1 MADIHVKLLTPLDF
15 HAGLD
20 FHRDHLSTQL
30 PPPTQPSLTEAS
42 IYKARF
48 KSSVYGSFFY
58 GILPSFPSLNISS
71 MQLAVTST

>member
-1 MADIHVKLLTPLDF
+1 MLSIDIHLKLLTPLDF

-42 IYKARF
+42 VYKAQF
-48 KSSVYGSFFY
+48 KSSV
-58 GILPSFPSLNISS
+58 
-71 MQLAVTST
+71 